1 MVRRHSRPTHV
12 SKKLEEKETWGAGL
26 PGSPILAM
34 SDAQEH
40 LTTFAPGVPKPSRA
54 SRAPSSVIISLGWSR
69 GATTRLENR

>member
-40 LTTFAPGVPKPSRA
+40 LAAFAIGVQR
-54 SRAPSSVIISLGWSR
+54 WSDGTEAR
-69 GATTRLENR
+69 